1 MERVNVIGVET
12 LYGLRTLELFIGDV
26 TTVPCDILAVSAFKG
41 GYSPIPGTVLGSLS
55 ECHGVSVR
63 DEAIAPAVDLRTQF
77 GIWVTR
83 QFEALPFNRIL
94 CVEINDFHLE
104 PSVTPNFSVAIEN
117 VFVGL
122 AILEAK
128 GVCITSMALP
138 FLGTGNQNIPHE
150 QIVTPLIEK
159 TVAALRRSQ
168 NLGKV
173 TFVARTSEAATV
185 ISDEIDRQL
194 GYSRTN
200 LPRREL
206 AGALLTEL
214 RVVAMDLRV
223 RTAGLQHRMASE
235 MLEVVSR
242 ENPPASEIGLLAR
255 RLAEVVAD
263 SLHVGRSS
271 IDLFQKI
278 EGLAQRG
285 VSPWVIN
292 YLHTLRVIG
301 NEVVHIRDRM
311 SRNPEHIADD
321 DVAVCL
327 FCVLRVARFWQGSLP
342 QG

>member
-1 MERVNVIGVET
+1 MERVNVIGGET
-12 LYGLRTLELFIGDV
+12 LYGLRTLELFIGDA
-26 TTVPCDILAVSAFKG
+26 TAVPCDILAVSAFRG
-41 GYSPIPGTVLGSLS
+41 GYAPRPGTVLGSLS

-63 DEAIAPAVDLRTQF
+63 DEAIAPAVDLRKQF

-94 CVEINDFHLE
+94 CVEITDFQLE
-104 PSVTPNFSVAIEN
+104 PSVTPNFSAAIEN

-128 GVCITSMALP
+128 GACITSMALP
-138 FLGTGNQNIPHE
+138 FLGTGNQKIPHE

-173 TFVARTSEAATV
+173 IFVARTSEAATV

-194 GYSRTN
+194 GYSRTI

-206 AGALLTEL
+206 ADALLAEL
-214 RVVAMDLRV
+214 RVVARDVMLHTQGIQR
-223 RTAGLQHRMASE
+223 RMAAE

-242 ENPPASEIGLLAR
+242 DNPPANEIGLLAR
-255 RLAEVVAD
+255 RLAEVVTD
-263 SLHVGRSS
+263 CMHSGRPT

-278 EGLAQRG
+278 EGLAQLG
-285 VSPWVIN
+285 VSPWVVN

-311 SRNPEHIADD
+311 ARTPEHIADD
-321 DVAVCL
+321 DLAVCL
-327 FCVLRVARFWQGSLP
+327 FCILRVTRFWQDSLATP
-342 QG
+342 